1 MKSLN
6 KIAFFLMLCWMVVIF
21 MFSAEPDTESSE
33 LSGSVSYRIVSV
45 VNTITSSHWDEKEL
59 LDKAEL
65 IDYPVRK
72 CAHISEY
79 AILTLLGFVT
89 FSFLHGRKR
98 FVIPIGVT
106 FLYACTDEI
115 HQLFV
120 PGRAGKFTDVMIDT
134 TGGIIMLLFIAL
146 VTHVARKRHTAG
158 TTKQKT

>member
-1 MKSLN
+1 
-6 KIAFFLMLCWMVVIF
+6 MLATWMVVIF
-21 MFSAEPDTESSE
+21 LFSHQPASESSKI
-33 LSGSVSYRIVSV
+33 SGTFSFRLI
-45 VNTITSSHWDEKEL
+45 EQAGEL
-59 LDKAEL
+59 LGLDMAENDIEKMAER

-72 CAHISEY
+72 CAHMSEY

-89 FSFLHGRKR
+89 FSFLHGRRR
-98 FVIPIGVT
+98 FLIPITMT

-120 PGRAGKFTDVMIDT
+120 PGRAGRFTDVLIDT

-158 TTKQKT
+158 TAKPKI

>member
-6 KIAFFLMLCWMVVIF
+6 KIACFLMLCWMAVIF

-33 LSGSVSYRIVSV
+33 LSGSDRIVSV
-45 VNTITSSHWDEKEL
+45 VNTITASHWDENEL

-72 CAHISEY
+72 CAHMSEY
-79 AILTLLGFVT
+79 AILTLLGFLT
-89 FSFLHGRKR
+89 FSFLHGRRR
-98 FVIPIGVT
+98 FLIPIGVT
-106 FLYACTDEI
+106 FLYACTDEF

-120 PGRAGKFTDVMIDT
+120 PGRAGRFTDVLIDT

-146 VTHVARKRHTAG
+146 VTHVTHTKHTAG
-158 TTKQKT
+158 TTKQKA

>member
-6 KIAFFLMLCWMVVIF
+6 KIACFLMLCWMVVIF

-33 LSGSVSYRIVSV
+33 LSGSVSYQIVSA
-45 VNTITSSHWDEKEL
+45 VNTITASHWDEKEL

-72 CAHISEY
+72 CAHMSEY
-79 AILTLLGFVT
+79 AILTLLGF
-89 FSFLHGRKR
+89 FDIFRSCMAEEDFL
-98 FVIPIGVT
+98 IPIGVT
-106 FLYACTDEI
+106 FLYACTDEF

-120 PGRAGKFTDVMIDT
+120 ARRAGKFTDVLIDT

-146 VTHVARKRHTAG
+146 VTHVAHAKL
-158 TTKQKT
+158 QQEL

>member
-6 KIAFFLMLCWMVVIF
+6 KFAFFLMLCWMVVIF
-21 MFSAEPDTESSE
+21 MFSAEHDTESSE

-45 VNTITSSHWDEKEL
+45 INTITASHWDEKEL

-72 CAHISEY
+72 CAHMSEY
-79 AILTLLGFVT
+79 AILALLGFVT
-89 FSFLHGRKR
+89 FSFLHGRRR
-98 FVIPIGVT
+98 FVIPITMT

-120 PGRAGKFTDVMIDT
+120 PGRAGKFTDVLIDT

-158 TTKQKT
+158 TAKPKI

>member
-6 KIAFFLMLCWMVVIF
+6 KIACFLMLCWMVVIF

-33 LSGSVSYRIVSV
+33 LSGSVCARIISLVKSV
-45 VNTITSSHWDEKEL
+45 RASHWDEKEL

-72 CAHISEY
+72 CAHMSEY
-79 AILTLLGFVT
+79 AILTLLGYVA
-89 FSFLHGRKR
+89 FSFLHGRRR

-120 PGRAGKFTDVMIDT
+120 PGRAGRFTDVLIDT

-146 VTHVARKRHTAG
+146 VTHVAHAKHTAG
-158 TTKQKT
+158 AVKQKI

>member
-1 MKSLN
+1 MT
-6 KIAFFLMLCWMVVIF
+6 A
-21 MFSAEPDTESSE
+21 
-33 LSGSVSYRIVSV
+33 
-45 VNTITSSHWDEKEL
+45 SHWDEKEL
-59 LDKAEL
+59 LDKVEL

-72 CAHISEY
+72 CAHMSEY

-89 FSFLHGRKR
+89 FSFLHGRRR
-98 FVIPIGVT
+98 FLIPITMT

-120 PGRAGKFTDVMIDT
+120 PGRAGRFTDVLIDT

-158 TTKQKT
+158 TTQPKI

>member
-6 KIAFFLMLCWMVVIF
+6 KIACFLMLCWMVVIF

-33 LSGSVSYRIVSV
+33 LSGSVA
-45 VNTITSSHWDEKEL
+45 SHWDEKEL

-72 CAHISEY
+72 CAHMSEY
-79 AILTLLGFVT
+79 AILTLLGFLT
-89 FSFLHGRKR
+89 FSFLHGRRR
-98 FVIPIGVT
+98 FLIPIGVT
-106 FLYACTDEI
+106 FLYACTDEF

-120 PGRAGKFTDVMIDT
+120 PGRAGRFTDVLIDT

-146 VTHVARKRHTAG
+146 VTHVTHTKHTAG
-158 TTKQKT
+158 TTKQKA

>member
-21 MFSAEPDTESSE
+21 MFSAEHDTESSE

-45 VNTITSSHWDEKEL
+45 INTITASHWDEKEL

-72 CAHISEY
+72 CAHMSEY

-89 FSFLHGRKR
+89 FSFLHCRRR
-98 FVIPIGVT
+98 FFITITMT
-106 FLYACTDEI
+106 FLNDCTDEI

-120 PGRAGKFTDVMIDT
+120 PGRAGKFTDVLIDT

-158 TTKQKT
+158 TAKPKI

>member
-6 KIAFFLMLCWMVVIF
+6 KIACFLMLCWMVVIF

-45 VNTITSSHWDEKEL
+45 VNTITASHWDEKEL

-72 CAHISEY
+72 CAHMSEY
-79 AILTLLGFVT
+79 AILTLLGFLT
-89 FSFLHGRKR
+89 FSFLYGRRR
-98 FVIPIGVT
+98 FLIPVGVT
-106 FLYACTDEI
+106 FLYACTDEF

-120 PGRAGKFTDVMIDT
+120 RPGRQIHGRTD
-134 TGGIIMLLFIAL
+134 
-146 VTHVARKRHTAG
+146 
-158 TTKQKT
+158 